1 MGMTDPIADLLTRIR
16 NGANAR
22 KEQVDVP
29 WSKLKVQLVEVLTAE
44 GFLKEHSVIEQGGH
58 RVLRVWLKYD
68 SQNRPV
74 ITGLKRVSRPS
85 LRIYVGSG
93 EIPAIR
99 SGLGTNILSTPAG
112 ILTDREA
119 RKRNIGGELMCAVW

>member
-1 MGMTDPIADLLTRIR
+1 MAVTDSVADLLTRVR
-16 NGANAR
+16 NGARAR

-29 WSKLKVQLVEVLTAE
+29 WSRVKARLVELLTTE
-44 GFLKEHSVIEQGGH
+44 GFLKDYSVVEQGPH

-74 ITGLKRVSRPS
+74 ILGLKRVSRPS
-85 LRIYVGSG
+85 LRVYVGAKD
-93 EIPAIR
+93 IPPVR
-99 SGLGTNILSTPAG
+99 RGLGVNILSTPAG

-119 RKRNIGGELMCAVW
+119 RKRNVGGEIMCAVW

>member
-16 NGANAR
+16 NAAHAR

-29 WSKLKVQLVEVLTAE
+29 WSRVKARIVEVLTAE
-44 GFLKEHSVIEQGGH
+44 GYLKEHSVVEQDGH

-68 SQNRPV
+68 GQNRPV
-74 ITGLKRVSRPS
+74 IVGLKRVSRPS
-85 LRIYVGSG
+85 LRIYVGAR

-99 SGLGTNILSTPAG
+99 RGLGVSILSTPAG
-112 ILTDREA
+112 IVTDRDA
-119 RKRNIGGELMCAVW
+119 RKLHVGGEVVCSVW

>member
-16 NGANAR
+16 NGAHAR

-29 WSKLKVQLVEVLTAE
+29 WSQVKAQLVEVLTAE

-58 RVLRVWLKYD
+58 RVLRVWLRYD
-68 SQNRPV
+68 GENRPV
-74 ITGLKRVSRPS
+74 ISGLKRVSRPS
-85 LRIYVGSG
+85 LRIYVGAQ
-93 EIPAIR
+93 EIPAVR
-99 SGLGTNILSTPAG
+99 GGLGTTILSTPAG

-119 RKRNIGGELMCAVW
+119 RKRNVGGEVICSVW

>member
-16 NGANAR
+16 NGAHAR

-29 WSKLKVQLVEVLTAE
+29 WSKLKVRVVEVLIAE
-44 GFLKEHSVIEQGGH
+44 GFLKEHGVIEQDGH
-58 RVLRVWLKYD
+58 KVLRVWLRYD
-68 SQNRPV
+68 VQNRPV
-74 ITGLKRVSRPS
+74 ISGLKRISRPS
-85 LRIYVGSG
+85 LRVYVGAQ

-99 SGLGTNILSTPAG
+99 RGLGVNILSTPAG

-119 RKRNIGGELMCAVW
+119 RKRNIGGEIVCSVW

>member
-16 NGANAR
+16 NAAHAR

-29 WSKLKVQLVEVLTAE
+29 WSRVKARIVEVLTAE
-44 GFLKEHSVIEQGGH
+44 GYLKEHSIVEQDGH

-68 SQNRPV
+68 GQNRPV
-74 ITGLKRVSRPS
+74 IVGLKRVSRPS
-85 LRIYVGSG
+85 LRIYVGAR

-99 SGLGTNILSTPAG
+99 RGLGISILSTPAG
-112 ILTDREA
+112 IVTDRDA
-119 RKRNIGGELMCAVW
+119 RKLHVGGEVVCSVW